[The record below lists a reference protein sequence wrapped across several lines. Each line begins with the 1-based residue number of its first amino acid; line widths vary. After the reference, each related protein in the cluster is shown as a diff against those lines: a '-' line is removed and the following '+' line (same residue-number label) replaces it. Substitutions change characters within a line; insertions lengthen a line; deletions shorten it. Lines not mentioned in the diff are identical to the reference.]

1 MNTMKSH
8 QTSLQYK
15 GLVSFSWRNC
25 LSITKLCL
33 GCTTNKNMSDFN
45 KASSKSEGQFAFWER
60 PRMILVLKKVKKS
73 GMVGFV
79 PWAFCW
85 RWIRINMFYSILISL
100 IFEVITSGIQVEWSQ
115 WIWFLV
121 TGDMLLEVR
130 RSRVLNC
137 QCVKSGIKLWGKIH
151 FWNKI

>member
-1 MNTMKSH
+1 MKSH

-60 PRMILVLKKVKKS
+60 PRMILVLKKVTKKWDGGICS
-73 GMVGFV
+73 MGILLKVDQNKYVLFY
-79 PWAFCW
+79 FDFID
-85 RWIRINMFYSILISL
+85 IRSN
-100 IFEVITSGIQVEWSQ
+100 
-115 WIWFLV
+115 
-121 TGDMLLEVR
+121 
-130 RSRVLNC
+130 N
-137 QCVKSGIKLWGKIH
+137 
-151 FWNKI
+151 